1 MRIETV
7 LNKMGFGSR
16 RTVKRLLKSRQVSV
30 NGTVIMEGKVNVDP
44 RIQKVT
50 VAGKTI
56 DYHPHVYYM
65 LNKPAGVVSAVRDE
79 ENKTVIDLI
88 QPEDQAEGLYPIGRL
103 DKDTEGLLLMT
114 NNGNLGYQL
123 LLPEKEVTKKYAVT
137 VNDRVTEADRIAFAQ
152 GVVFHGGFRCQP
164 AVLTIIEATDSESVV
179 LVEIQEGKFHQ
190 VKKMFLACGKKVT
203 YLKRVSM
210 GPIELD
216 EHLSPG
222 TYRSLS
228 IEEITQLLPYF

>member
-16 RTVKRLLKSRQVSV
+16 RTVKRLLKGKQVSV
-30 NGTVIMEGKVNVDP
+30 NGIVVTEGKVNVDP
-44 RIQKVT
+44 QIQKIV
-50 VAGKTI
+50 VAGETI
-56 DYHPHVYYM
+56 DYQPHVYYM
-65 LNKPAGVVSAVRDE
+65 LNKPAGVVTAVRDE
-79 ENKTVIDLI
+79 ENKTVVDLI

-123 LLPEKEVTKKYAVT
+123 LLPEKAVTKKYAAV
-137 VNDRVTEADRIAFAQ
+137 VNGRVTESDRAAFAR

-164 AVLTIIEATDSESVV
+164 AVLTIIEAADEESSV

-203 YLKRVSM
+203 YLKRLSM

-216 EHLSPG
+216 DRLSPG

-228 IEEITQLLPYF
+228 IEELRQLLPYF